1 MEKRQFPRFKT
12 QGLNAV
18 LTFYQANSNEQL
30 VLKGEV
36 LDMSLTGIK
45 IKLFTALPAGLNDSK
60 INIAL
65 RSAHSKVPMNI
76 NGVIRHSAAS
86 LQCGMQFAQEMP
98 KQAADDLLFECTRIQ
113 T

>member
-18 LTFYQANSNEQL
+18 LTFYQANSTEQL
-30 VLKGEV
+30 VLEGEV
-36 LDMSLTGIK
+36 VDMSLTGIK
-45 IKLFTALPAGLNDSK
+45 IKLFSALPAGLSDSK
-60 INIAL
+60 INITL
-65 RSAHSKVPMNI
+65 RYVHSKVPMNI
-76 NGVIRHSAAS
+76 NGVIRHRTS
-86 LQCGMQFAQEMP
+86 LQCGMQFTQEMA